1 MKLIQKK
8 NGIDISK
15 DKRAIQKLKREV
27 EKGKRALSSQ
37 HETKIEIEDLV
48 EGFDFSESL
57 SRAKFEELCMDLFR
71 KCIPPV
77 ENVLKDAELGKG
89 QVNEI
94 VLVGGSTRIPKVQQ
108 LLQEFFNGKTLNK
121 SINPD
126 ERAMKGVVS
135 NNKNV
140 EDWDRI
146 GIVRYATRKSFID
159 MQSRSDFGE
168 KHVHKAAGMAR
179 TTLVCCR
186 PVDESIDTR
195 NRPMPLENRL
205 VAMVVRQAAN
215 RDAAFADLA
224 EAVQFHVEGTIIG
237 DGRKWD
243 TVQFIP
249 VSNAAEVEA
258 IAQRIST
265 ENGDA
270 YVMGVQVTMDSI
282 TLA

>member
-1 MKLIQKK
+1 MFLATRPPEEDGPIYMVNLMKYHEVAQYTDGEVVGKE
-8 NGIDISK
+8 IS
-15 DKRAIQKLKREV
+15 
-27 EKGKRALSSQ
+27 GKEADDRYNPSS
-37 HETKIEIEDLV
+37 V
-48 EGFDFSESL
+48 
-57 SRAKFEELCMDLFR
+57 
-71 KCIPPV
+71 
-77 ENVLKDAELGKG
+77 
-89 QVNEI
+89 
-94 VLVGGSTRIPKVQQ
+94 
-108 LLQEFFNGKTLNK
+108 LNK
-121 SINPD
+121 IGAD
-126 ERAMKGVVS
+126 VVFYGDVVS
-135 NNKNV
+135 NNKGT

-186 PVDESIDTR
+186 PLDESIDAR
-195 NRPMPLENRL
+195 NRPMPLEDRL
-205 VAMVVRQAAN
+205 VAMVVRQSSD

-224 EAVQFHVEGTIIG
+224 EAVQFGVEGTIIG

-258 IAQRIST
+258 IAQRVST

-282 TLA
+282 TLI